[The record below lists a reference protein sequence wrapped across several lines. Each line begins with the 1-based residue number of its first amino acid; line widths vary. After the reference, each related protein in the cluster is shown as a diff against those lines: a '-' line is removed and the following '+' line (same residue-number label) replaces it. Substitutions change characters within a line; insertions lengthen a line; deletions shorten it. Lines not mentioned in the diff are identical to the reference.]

1 MPTNYSQSGPN
12 LTKDANGNVSSID
25 HNHYQSINYQ
35 SYGNDKE
42 GMNQRIAL
50 EKTKLKGCMTF
61 FKAIVD
67 DKKIDGLVRASALSA
82 YEEDKA
88 ILKNHEEHKASKCS
102 IQ

>member
-1 MPTNYSQSGPN
+1 MPTKYCQSGPN
-12 LTKDANGNVSSID
+12 LQKDANGNVTQID
-25 HNHYQSINYQ
+25 HNHFQSLNYQ
-35 SYGNDKE
+35 SWDKDKE
-42 GMNQRIAL
+42 GLNQAIAK

-88 ILKNHEEHKASKCS
+88 ILENHEEHKHSKCS